1 MFIMSLQNSTIKKSS
16 SMINNSGIKSG
27 LLIIL
32 GFVCGL
38 LPLSAIENS
47 ALKAD
52 LIKKWPKANA
62 IISHYNT
69 RIEFAID
76 DETKQ
81 PIVIQ
86 TDEMDII
93 PAKASYLSRTFLYD
107 DYSNI
112 NKASI
117 LKNGTTKIRVTPTH
131 GDCMSDE
138 IFHSDAKFYHY
149 EFSTSTDADFY
160 RVTSVK
166 QINDLHYLNVFFFND
181 TDYPIVNRSV
191 TIDVPNW
198 LELKVHE
205 FNFNYFMLNKA
216 INSLNNS
223 TQYVYQIND
232 IPQTKKDYYYLSP
245 QHSFPHL
252 MFHVKKYTNTQNID
266 IPIFIDL
273 HGYYTWIQQLYS
285 DLKPNIEVIK
295 PRVSQILNNCPSR
308 IDSIKAI
315 YYWVQDNIRYIAFE
329 DGLGGLVPE
338 QADKVYTNKYG
349 DCKGMAN
356 LLKTMLQIAGF
367 DSRLAWMGTTH
378 LIYDY
383 SIPNIAVGNHM
394 ICYLQDANNE
404 YFLDATQKMQQ
415 LGVNSD
421 LIQGK
426 QVLIEN
432 SDSYLLRTIPLEP
445 ATTNATRVSVLL
457 NLNQTELDGK
467 IEMAFDGQMKF
478 AILNHLS
485 QIASP
490 DKDKFIRQELLES
503 KSTTIS
509 DSINYNDIKQRES
522 TFRVQAGIKV
532 TNQVINSDQDYF
544 LNLGFLSTNNDEKID
559 TTNIYHLDLKMKSFS
574 DITIEVNLPQDVQV
588 KQLPK
593 NENFEVGPFSY
604 TTNYQYIN
612 NSILYHKT
620 ITINKAVIDKSE
632 FKAYFEFM
640 TNYRKATK
648 QSIHLQKS

>member
-1 MFIMSLQNSTIKKSS
+1 MTNQATSRSNVLIFIFLYIGTLTSL
-16 SMINNSGIKSG
+16 
-27 LLIIL
+27 
-32 GFVCGL
+32 
-38 LPLSAIENS
+38 AIENPS
-47 ALKAD
+47 VKAE

-62 IISHYNT
+62 IISQYNT
-69 RIEFAID
+69 QIEFVID
-76 DETKQ
+76 PVTSLPLVKQIDE
-81 PIVIQ
+81 V
-86 TDEMDII
+86 DMI
-93 PAKASYLSRTFLYD
+93 PAKANYLSRTYTYD
-107 DYSNI
+107 DFSSIENTT
-112 NKASI
+112 I
-117 LKNGTTKIRVTPTH
+117 LKNGEYKIRVTPTH

-149 EFSTSTDADFY
+149 ELHTSTDVNFY
-160 RVTSVK
+160 RFHSEKWTK
-166 QINDLHYLNVFFFND
+166 DLHYFSALFFND
-181 TDYPIVNRSV
+181 FDYPVANRKV
-191 TIDVPNW
+191 TIVVPDW
-198 LELKVHE
+198 LSVNIHE
-205 FNFNYFMLNKA
+205 FNFSFFSVKATVDSLTNNK
-216 INSLNNS
+216 IYTYEISN
-223 TQYVYQIND
+223 
-232 IPQTKKDYYYLSP
+232 IPETKKDNYYLSP

-252 MFHVKKYTNTQNID
+252 LFHVKKYTNAQHAD
-266 IPIFIDL
+266 IPIFTDIS
-273 HGYYTWIQQLYS
+273 GYYTWIQHLYS
-285 DLKPNIEVIK
+285 DLKPNLEVLK
-295 PRVSQILNNCPSR
+295 PAVTEILNNCPSR

-394 ICYLQDANNE
+394 ICYLKDANNE

-432 SDSYLLRTIPLEP
+432 GDSYLLRTIPLEP
-445 ATTNATRVSVLL
+445 ATTNATRVSVLI
-457 NLNQTELDGK
+457 NLNQTELNGK
-467 IEMAFDGQMKF
+467 IEMKFDGQMKF

-509 DSINYNDIKQRES
+509 DSINYSDIKQRES

-532 TNQVINSDQDYF
+532 TNQVVNSDQDYF
-544 LNLGFLSTNNDEKID
+544 LNFGFLSTNNDEKID

-588 KQLPK
+588 KQLPR
-593 NENFEVGPFSY
+593 NENFGVGPFSY

-620 ITINKAVIDKSE
+620 ITINKSVIDKSE